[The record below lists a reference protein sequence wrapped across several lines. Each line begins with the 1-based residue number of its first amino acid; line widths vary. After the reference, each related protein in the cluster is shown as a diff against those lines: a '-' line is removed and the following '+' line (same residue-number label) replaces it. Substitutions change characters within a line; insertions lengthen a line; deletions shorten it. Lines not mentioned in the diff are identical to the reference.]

1 MAGFVQGTPCWVDAS
16 LPDVAAGKR
25 FYAELFGWTF
35 TDRGGEPLPGGGTR
49 GRRAD
54 AYRDGSLVAALTPKR
69 DGRMPTV
76 WSVYLATP
84 DAAALARLITA
95 SGGQVINQP
104 FPVGTEGTAA
114 VVADPGGAVFGLW
127 QAGDRAGFETQDEP
141 GSYCWAEVYTRAR
154 ERVDAFYEGVFGF
167 RGTDLGEGLGPED
180 FRMWSPPGTEPG
192 ESTAV
197 GGRSVIDDSLPAEMP
212 GHFLVYFRVA
222 DCDAAAATVLR
233 LGGRVRT
240 EPYDIPYGRT
250 AVLCDDQGATF
261 AVLAEPRGG
270 RPGTGAAAREGRETE
285 APWPHDAPGPVRAPG
300 AAPGGEHSETP
311 ESAPRPVPPEEGGAA
326 AEETGGGE
334 PGRGRLGL
342 RRRIGRERRARGS
355 RAEQRGERGAPGPG
369 ESQAE
374 EGGERGAP
382 GPGESQAE
390 EGGEEGAEEARADE
404 RAAPRE
410 GGGPGEQDGPAESG
424 ERSGRGRPGGSGA
437 DGGEGTGTG

>member
-84 DAAALARLITA
+84 DAAALTRLITA

-167 RGTDLGEGLGPED
+167 RGTDLDEGLGPED

-261 AVLAEPRGG
+261 AVLAEPHGG
-270 RPGTGAAAREGRETE
+270 RPGTGTATGERRATD

-300 AAPGGEHSETP
+300 AAPGGEHSEAP
-311 ESAPRPVPPEEGGAA
+311 ESGPRPAPREEGAGT
-326 AEETGGGE
+326 AEEAAGGE

-355 RAEQRGERGAPGPG
+355 RAEQRAERGAPGPG
-369 ESQAE
+369 EPRAE
-374 EGGERGAP
+374 ERT
-382 GPGESQAE
+382 
-390 EGGEEGAEEARADE
+390 EEARADE
-404 RAAPRE
+404 RTAPRE
-410 GGGPGEQDGPAESG
+410 GGGSVERDGPAEPDA
-424 ERSGRGRPGGSGA
+424 RSRQDGPGA
-437 DGGEGTGTG
+437 DGGEGAGTG

>member
-84 DAAALARLITA
+84 DAAALTRLITA

-167 RGTDLGEGLGPED
+167 RGTDLDEGLGPED

-261 AVLAEPRGG
+261 AVLAEPHGG
-270 RPGTGAAAREGRETE
+270 RPGTGTAARERRATD

-300 AAPGGEHSETP
+300 AAPGGEHSEAP
-311 ESAPRPVPPEEGGAA
+311 ESGPRPAPREEGAGT
-326 AEETGGGE
+326 AEEAAGGE

-355 RAEQRGERGAPGPG
+355 RAEQRAERGAPGPG
-369 ESQAE
+369 ESRAE
-374 EGGERGAP
+374 ERTG
-382 GPGESQAE
+382 
-390 EGGEEGAEEARADE
+390 EARADE
-404 RAAPRE
+404 RTAPRE
-410 GGGPGEQDGPAESG
+410 GGGSVERDGPAEPDA
-424 ERSGRGRPGGSGA
+424 RSRRDGPGA
-437 DGGEGTGTG
+437 DGGEGAGTG